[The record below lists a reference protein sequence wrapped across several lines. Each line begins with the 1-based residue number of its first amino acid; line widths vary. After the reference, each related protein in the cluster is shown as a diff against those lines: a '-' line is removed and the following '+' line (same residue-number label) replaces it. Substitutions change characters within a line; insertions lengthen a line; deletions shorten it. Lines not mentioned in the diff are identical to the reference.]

1 MYNPYQA
8 PGQYGTGAY
17 AGIPGAPPGIAP
29 PPGIGAPPG
38 TSAPPGI
45 QQPELEQGRQGGFPP
60 NFQPPANLP
69 NINFSAPVI
78 RLGTSQLAKPD
89 LMGARE
95 ERAGGDRGGGGGGRR
110 AGLGSGP
117 DRGRDEGR
125 VQQVQPQ
132 TKEEIIKTIF
142 IGGITEGCG
151 GDEGIERILRAAGS
165 LRRWIRATDA
175 DDKPC
180 KFGFAEYEDAES
192 LATAIE
198 TLKEI
203 DVPVKRQAPK
213 DSEAEHSESAEVEKS
228 RLLVVAD
235 ENSTTY
241 LEQYKEQ
248 QGEVDPDARQM
259 RLDHAKEALAA
270 VLHDLTYPSA
280 PTQKDELSHIDN
292 DSDAIMNGTNTTTDA
307 NGEVIT
313 IPITTTADDELS
325 DIPAEMRETVA
336 KEIAAF
342 RDRSNRR
349 DLERLK
355 REDEIEAQERNRM
368 LNGSGNARPSRLA
381 SPPLSAPAGPG
392 GANGIPVGPRERSAV
407 VNAPS
412 GPKGFPRDYAKGV
425 AFITGTGSITAASA
439 FEDSDTDAS
448 DSELEKRCKA
458 KSNADAEKSFL
469 DQERRWLNRER
480 SRAAAIEREKQ
491 RDAEEDGRLQD
502 ARAAMAKQ
510 LREWDDDRE
519 ADRKI
524 QEYYADRSMW
534 IRNRTA
540 FRQREVA
547 ADDAD
552 RERERRERG
561 DRVDERDRNGTEPGK
576 ASRNRDVEMHD
587 ADRES
592 LHHHPDRPVP
602 ESAAP
607 SRFQMKLGA
616 KVQEARERAT
626 AKETRRTTAAAE
638 VEGFLED
645 EEADS
650 ANRAKRTLVPIQF
663 DKNDTATMTEEER
676 RDAAKQLAGEIPS
689 DLASLSAWPVK
700 WDHIDES
707 IITERLRPF
716 IEKKI
721 VEYLGVQEDMLV
733 DVVVSALQA
742 RKGAGAIK
750 EELEGA
756 LGEEEAEG
764 LVRKVWRMVVFWGES
779 EAKGLNV

>member
-8 PGQYGTGAY
+8 PGQYGGGAY
-17 AGIPGAPPGIAP
+17 SGIPGAPPGMAP

-38 TSAPPGI
+38 TGAPPGM
-45 QQPELEQGRQGGFPP
+45 QQPELEQSRQGAFPA
-60 NFQPPANLP
+60 NFQPPANMP

-78 RLGTSQLAKPD
+78 RLGTSQPAKPD
-89 LMGARE
+89 LLGGRD
-95 ERAGGDRGGGGGGRR
+95 ERGGGGGRR
-110 AGLGSGP
+110 AGLGGGA
-117 DRGRDEGR
+117 DRGRDDGR

-151 GDEGIERILRAAGS
+151 GDDGIERILRAAGS
-165 LRRWIRATDA
+165 LRRWIRAADA

-198 TLKEI
+198 ALQDI
-203 DVPVKRQAPK
+203 NVPIKRQEPR
-213 DSEAEHSESAEVEKS
+213 DSAAEDREPAEVETS

-235 ENSTTY
+235 ENSMTY
-241 LEQYKEQ
+241 IEQYEEQ
-248 QGEVDPDARQM
+248 QGGVDQDAKQM
-259 RLDHAKEALAA
+259 RVDRAKEALAA
-270 VLHDLTYPSA
+270 VLHDLIYPRA
-280 PTQKDELSHIDN
+280 PAKKDELRQIDN
-292 DSDAIMNGTNTTTDA
+292 DGDTAMNGATTTTDV

-313 IPITTTADDELS
+313 IPILAAVDDELS

-355 REDEIEAQERNRM
+355 REDEIEAHERSRM
-368 LNGSGNARPSRLA
+368 MNGSGNARPNRLA
-381 SPPLSAPAGPG
+381 SPPPSAPVGPG
-392 GANGIPVGPRERSAV
+392 GANGIPVGPRDRSAI

-412 GPKGFPRDYAKGV
+412 GPKGFPREYAKGV
-425 AFITGTGSITAASA
+425 AFVTGTGSITAAWA

-448 DSELEKRCKA
+448 DSELEKRRKA
-458 KSNADAEKSFL
+458 KVYADAEKNFL
-469 DQERRWLNRER
+469 DQERRWFNRER
-480 SRAAAIEREKQ
+480 SRAAAVEREKQ
-491 RDAEEDGRLQD
+491 RDADEDGRMQE
-502 ARAAMAKQ
+502 ARAAMAK
-510 LREWDDDRE
+510 R
-519 ADRKI
+519 
-524 QEYYADRSMW
+524 
-534 IRNRTA
+534 
-540 FRQREVA
+540 
-547 ADDAD
+547 
-552 RERERRERG
+552 
-561 DRVDERDRNGTEPGK
+561 
-576 ASRNRDVEMHD
+576 
-587 ADRES
+587 
-592 LHHHPDRPVP
+592 LHRPVP
-602 ESAAP
+602 EAAAP
-607 SRFQMKLGA
+607 GRFQMKLGA
-616 KVQEARERAT
+616 KVQEARDRAT
-626 AKETRRTTAAAE
+626 AKETRRTAAAAE
-638 VEGFLED
+638 VEGLLED

-676 RDAAKQLAGEIPS
+676 REAAKQLASEIPS

-707 IITERLRPF
+707 IIAERLKPF

-733 DVVVSALQA
+733 DVVVSGLQA
-742 RKGAGAIK
+742 RKGAGEIK

-764 LVRKVWRMVVFWGES
+764 LLRKVWRMVVFWGES

>member
-8 PGQYGTGAY
+8 PGQYGGAAY
-17 AGIPGAPPGIAP
+17 SGIPGAPPGMAP
-29 PPGIGAPPG
+29 PPGISAPPG
-38 TSAPPGI
+38 TGPPPGM
-45 QQPELEQGRQGGFPP
+45 QQPELGQNRQGAFPP
-60 NFQPPANLP
+60 NFQPPANMP

-78 RLGTSQLAKPD
+78 RLGTSQPTKPD
-89 LMGARE
+89 ILGGRD
-95 ERAGGDRGGGGGGRR
+95 ERGGGGGGGRR
-110 AGLGSGP
+110 AGLGSGA
-117 DRGRDEGR
+117 DRGRDESR

-175 DDKPC
+175 DDKTC

-192 LATAIE
+192 LATAIQI
-198 TLKEI
+198 LQDI
-203 DVPVKRQAPK
+203 DVPVKGQEPK
-213 DSEAEHSESAEVEKS
+213 DSEAEDSEPAEVEKS

-241 LEQYKEQ
+241 IEQYEEQ
-248 QGEVDPDARQM
+248 QGDVDQDAKKM
-259 RLDHAKEALAA
+259 RVDQAKEALAA
-270 VLHDLTYPSA
+270 VLRDLTYPSA
-280 PTQKDELSHIDN
+280 PTQKDELSYIDN
-292 DSDAIMNGTNTTTDA
+292 DGDTTMNGAATTTDV
-307 NGEVIT
+307 NGEIIT
-313 IPITTTADDELS
+313 IPITAAADDELS

-368 LNGSGNARPSRLA
+368 MNGSGNARASRLA

-392 GANGIPVGPRERSAV
+392 GANGIPVGPRDRSAV

-412 GPKGFPRDYAKGV
+412 GPKGFPREYAKGV
-425 AFITGTGSITAASA
+425 AFITGTGSITVASA

-448 DSELEKRCKA
+448 DSELEKRRKA
-458 KSNADAEKSFL
+458 KLYADAEKNFL

-480 SRAAAIEREKQ
+480 TRAAAVEREKQ
-491 RDAEEDGRLQD
+491 RDANEDERLQE
-502 ARAAMAKQ
+502 ARTAMAKQ

-519 ADRKI
+519 ADRKLE
-524 QEYYADRSMW
+524 EYYADRNMW
-534 IRNRTA
+534 IRNRTV

-552 RERERRERG
+552 RERERREQG
-561 DRVDERDRNGTEPGK
+561 ERVDERDRDGAGPGRHG
-576 ASRNRDVEMHD
+576 RNRDVEMHD
-587 ADRES
+587 ADHQNV
-592 LHHHPDRPVP
+592 HHHPERPVA
-602 ESAAP
+602 ESTAP
-607 SRFQMKLGA
+607 RRFQMKLGA
-616 KVQEARERAT
+616 KAQEARERAT
-626 AKETRRTTAAAE
+626 AKETRRTAAAE
-638 VEGFLED
+638 VEGLLED

-676 RDAAKQLAGEIPS
+676 REAAKQLALEIPS
-689 DLASLSAWPVK
+689 DLASLSAWSVK

-707 IITERLRPF
+707 IIAERLKPF

-733 DVVVSALQA
+733 DVVVSGLQA
-742 RKGAGAIK
+742 RKGAGEIK

-756 LGEEEAEG
+756 LGDEESEG

>member
-8 PGQYGTGAY
+8 PGQYGAPAY
-17 AGIPGAPPGIAP
+17 GGIPGAPPGIAP

-38 TSAPPGI
+38 TVAPPGI
-45 QQPELEQGRQGGFPP
+45 PQPELDQARQGGFPP

-69 NINFSAPVI
+69 NINFSAP
-78 RLGTSQLAKPD
+78 
-89 LMGARE
+89 
-95 ERAGGDRGGGGGGRR
+95 
-110 AGLGSGP
+110 
-117 DRGRDEGR
+117 
-125 VQQVQPQ
+125 

-203 DVPVKRQAPK
+203 DVPVKRQEPK
-213 DSEAEHSESAEVEKS
+213 DSSAEDSEPAEVEKS

-241 LEQYKEQ
+241 IEQYKEQ
-248 QGEVDPDARQM
+248 QGDTDPDARQM
-259 RLDHAKEALAA
+259 RLDNAKDALAA

-280 PTQKDELSHIDN
+280 PTQKDELSHVDN
-292 DSDAIMNGTNTTTDA
+292 DGDAIMNGAGTTTDV

-313 IPITTTADDELS
+313 IPITTTVDDELS

-368 LNGSGNARPSRLA
+368 MNGSGNARPSRLA
-381 SPPLSAPAGPG
+381 SPPPSAPAGPG
-392 GANGIPVGPRERSAV
+392 GANGIPVGPRDRSAV

-425 AFITGTGSITAASA
+425 AFITGTGNINAASA

-448 DSELEKRCKA
+448 DSELEKRRKA
-458 KSNADAEKSFL
+458 KSYSDAEKSFL

-491 RDAEEDGRLQD
+491 RDADEDGRLKE

-540 FRQREVA
+540 FRQREIA

-552 RERERRERG
+552 RERERREQQG
-561 DRVDERDRNGTEPGK
+561 DKVEERERNGTTEPRK
-576 ASRNRDVEMHD
+576 QSRNRD
-587 ADRES
+587 
-592 LHHHPDRPVP
+592 
-602 ESAAP
+602 
-607 SRFQMKLGA
+607 MKLGA

-645 EEADS
+645 EDAES
-650 ANRAKRTLVPIQF
+650 AHRAKRTLVPIQF

-676 RDAAKQLAGEIPS
+676 REAAKQLASEIPS
-689 DLASLSAWPVK
+689 DLPSLSAWPVK

-733 DVVVSALQA
+733 DVVVSALQS